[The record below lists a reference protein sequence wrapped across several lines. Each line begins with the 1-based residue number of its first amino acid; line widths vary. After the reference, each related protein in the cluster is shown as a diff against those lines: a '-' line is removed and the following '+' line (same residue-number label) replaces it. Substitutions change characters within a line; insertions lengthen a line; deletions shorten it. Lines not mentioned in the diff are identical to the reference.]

1 VVDVSELRWE
11 ALDIVQRCQ
20 PAQNTWP
27 EVLHDL
33 HWNDGW
39 RIEAIRNDILA
50 RGACTIPIRVT
61 STESGFRVVDGHRR
75 VAAALSLLVDV
86 PVEIVNGD
94 TE

>member
-1 VVDVSELRWE
+1 MDDVSDLRWE
-11 ALDIVQRCQ
+11 ALDIVHRVQ
-20 PAQNTWP
+20 PAEGSWS

-61 STESGFRVVDGHRR
+61 STASGFRVVDGHRR

-94 TE
+94 EA